1 MYVRLVGEAVE
12 TFKSLMSGDVVDAT
26 DQGPKE
32 IRIDLP
38 VDAHIPESYI
48 NSERLRLESYR
59 KLAAAR
65 DNAELAH
72 VAEELTDRFGEM
84 PEEVSRLFAVARLRH
99 QARRAA
105 VSDITMQG
113 TRLKFHPVDMP
124 DSKQVRLKRL
134 YPGSNYR
141 AAAKAVQVPFPRE
154 GGAKPALNAPN
165 LRDEEL
171 LQWVA
176 DFLSAI
182 FDAEEIS
189 VRGGDD
195 EKPKGKRVFSVSE

>member
-1 MYVRLVGEAVE
+1 MV
-12 TFKSLMSGDVVDAT
+12 T
-26 DQGPKE
+26 DEGPKE

-38 VDAHIPESYI
+38 VDAHIPETYI

-65 DNAELAH
+65 DDDELAR
-72 VAEELTDRFGEM
+72 VSDELVDRFGDLP
-84 PEEVSRLFAVARLRH
+84 PEVERLFAVARVRH
-99 QARRAA
+99 LARRAG

-113 TRLKFHPVDMP
+113 TRLKFHPADMP

-134 YPGSNYR
+134 YPGANYR
-141 AAAKAVQVPFPRE
+141 AAAKTVQVPFPRE
-154 GGAKPALNAPN
+154 GGAKKALNAPN

-176 DFLSAI
+176 DFLTEMFDVEAI
-182 FDAEEIS
+182 SVSGSTAIAEENAP
-189 VRGGDD
+189 GG
-195 EKPKGKRVFSVSE
+195 KKRVFSVSE